1 MKTGKDKRFEELA
14 KTFKEYEPQPASED
28 EDEINIEKIENSI
41 LDKVEK
47 SINEKFEKW
56 ENDRKD
62 DNSTQPTNETD
73 STNNENESEDLENGN

>member
-14 KTFKEYEPQPASED
+14 KTFKEHEPQPASED

-62 DNSTQPTNETD
+62 DKDRKSVV
-73 STNNENESEDLENGN
+73 